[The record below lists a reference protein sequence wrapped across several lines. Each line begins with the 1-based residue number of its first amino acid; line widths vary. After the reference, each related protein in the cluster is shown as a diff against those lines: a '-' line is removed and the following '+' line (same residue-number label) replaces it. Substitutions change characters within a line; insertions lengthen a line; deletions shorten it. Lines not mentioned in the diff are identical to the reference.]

1 MGMEHDTT
9 MFIFLVDEVV
19 EPQAVLLKKSGILQ
33 TMEVDQSCSITLQY
47 GLQAIGSSRNAR
59 YSL

>member
-1 MGMEHDTT
+1 MEHDTT

-33 TMEVDQSCSITLQY
+33 TMEVDQSCSITLRY
-47 GLQAIGSSRNAR
+47 GLQAIGSSGNAR